1 MSNSTDNTGVRFDA
15 VIVGGG
21 AAGLS
26 GAVALGRSLRSVL
39 VVDKGEQRN
48 LPADAAHNVIG
59 REGIS
64 PGELVAEGR
73 REAVSYGVEF
83 ADDEVISVERDGDF
97 IVTLGSGRIVTARRL
112 LLATGLVDELP
123 RIPGVQEAWGHGVLH
138 CPYCHGYEVRGRR
151 IGVIAT
157 TSMGSVHQSLLF
169 AQLSK
174 HVTLFA
180 GAVEFDEQQ
189 LAELRV
195 SGVGIVEG
203 DVERVIEHDRDVT
216 GVQVDGRVHDVD
228 NVVVGTRMM
237 ARTELFEQLGGV
249 PQDHPFGQFIPSDPT
264 GATGV
269 DGVWTAGNAG
279 NLAAMVSV
287 AAGAGL
293 LAGIAINA
301 DLVAADVRAALV

>member
-1 MSNSTDNTGVRFDA
+1 MSNSTGNTGVRFDA

-26 GAVALGRSLRSVL
+26 GAVALGRSLRTVL

-48 LPADAAHNVIG
+48 LPSDAAHNVIA

-64 PGELVAEGR
+64 PAELVAEGR
-73 REAVSYGVEF
+73 REAASYGVEF
-83 ADDEVISVERDGDF
+83 ADDAVISVERDGDF
-97 IVTLGSGRIVTARRL
+97 TVCLGSGRIVKARRL

-157 TSMGSVHQSLLF
+157 TSMGSVHQALLF
-169 AQLSK
+169 AQLSR
-174 HVTLFA
+174 HVTVFA
-180 GAVEFDEQQ
+180 GSVEFDDQQ
-189 LAELRV
+189 RAELRA
-195 SGVGIVEG
+195 SGISVVEG
-203 DVERVIEHDRDVT
+203 EVERVIEHDREVS

-237 ARTELFEQLGGV
+237 ARTALFEQLGGV

-293 LAGIAINA
+293 LAGVAINA
-301 DLVAADVRAALV
+301 DLVTADVRSALV